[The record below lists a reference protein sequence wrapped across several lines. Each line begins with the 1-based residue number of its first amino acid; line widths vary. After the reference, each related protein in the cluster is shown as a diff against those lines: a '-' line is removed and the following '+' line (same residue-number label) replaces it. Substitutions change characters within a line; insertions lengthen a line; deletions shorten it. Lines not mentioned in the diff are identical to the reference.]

1 MFVDSIN
8 EHRKPKQGKKSK
20 KYQGMNIS
28 KVILMGCV
36 FERNIRQSHNRNK
49 PKGEELGG
57 NGGGGG
63 DNDGEIKRE
72 SDQETNRL

>member
-1 MFVDSIN
+1 
-8 EHRKPKQGKKSK
+8 
-20 KYQGMNIS
+20 
-28 KVILMGCV
+28 MGCV